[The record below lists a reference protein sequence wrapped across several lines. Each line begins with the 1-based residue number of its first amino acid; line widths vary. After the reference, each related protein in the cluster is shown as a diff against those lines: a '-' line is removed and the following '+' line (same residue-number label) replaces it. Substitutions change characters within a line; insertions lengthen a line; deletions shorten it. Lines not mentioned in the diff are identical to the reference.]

1 MGGMAEAVEMDP
13 WVVEMDLRV
22 VEMGLRWVE
31 MEHRA
36 EVVEMDPREIEIGPR
51 VGVLTTEDDG
61 NGSRNRDELG
71 FERNDNVKC
80 EEDVV
85 EKIGVKY
92 EEETVEEDAAEGHAR
107 DAGLEEQ
114 TVDAV
119 LEE

>member
-1 MGGMAEAVEMDP
+1 M
-13 WVVEMDLRV
+13 
-22 VEMGLRWVE
+22 
-31 MEHRA
+31 
-36 EVVEMDPREIEIGPR
+36 
-51 VGVLTTEDDG
+51 
-61 NGSRNRDELG
+61 G

-92 EEETVEEDAAEGHAR
+92 EEETVEEDAAEGQWHAR

-119 LEE
+119 LEEQAVDAGLEEHAVNAGLEEQAVDAVLEE

>member
-1 MGGMAEAVEMDP
+1 M
-13 WVVEMDLRV
+13 
-22 VEMGLRWVE
+22 
-31 MEHRA
+31 
-36 EVVEMDPREIEIGPR
+36 
-51 VGVLTTEDDG
+51 
-61 NGSRNRDELG
+61 G

-114 TVDAV
+114 TVVAVLEEQAVDAGLEEHAVNAGLEEQAVDAV